1 MRLATYID
9 YAKYGATLYARLHL
23 TSEEKAVL
31 YANRRF
37 LQWRVLTHK
46 QQDDYEKWSDTY
58 ELSELLAGDL
68 RIETADRGD
77 AHDLKVALEKSIIA
91 LEKDI
96 TLLIPPPPPAEPK
109 IDYNYWFAHC
119 VLIAQN
125 RFGKTNILCCRLRDL
140 IPLIAEGKATVVLME
155 PKGSLINAVLRLR
168 AVWKLSQQN
177 RLVIID
183 PSDTLVSVNVFDRG
197 DGSPQAVNA
206 TIDRL
211 ERLFGLITSNLT
223 PLQRVPLSMAI
234 RALFAMDA
242 APSMDGLKAILR
254 KGIDPALLPR
264 LPKAV
269 AEFFWHDFAPQHGKP
284 DARATE
290 LIGRLNGILANPTF
304 EALFSATHST
314 FNMLEKIQEGSLI
327 IINANPVAIG
337 GNAELFGRYWIEDV
351 RKCIYPR
358 LAAPDYMRTPTIV
371 IIDEAQDYVSQD
383 RALAGILDKAAEAKI
398 GMLFAIHHLGQIE
411 DTRVRNSILTNTA
424 LKFAAKTSA
433 EIHDLMRSMGSTD
446 AEFINTLRQ
455 YEFAFFG
462 PNMTHAQRVKF
473 PLMDF
478 TKLPK
483 MSDEQYAEMRRRNRE
498 QYGYRP
504 DDPQSPPED
513 RARRKRKYDD
523 KE

>member
-1 MRLATYID
+1 M
-9 YAKYGATLYARLHL
+9 
-23 TSEEKAVL
+23 
-31 YANRRF
+31 
-37 LQWRVLTHK
+37 LTHK

-58 ELSELLAGDL
+58 ELSELITGDL
-68 RIETADRGD
+68 RIQTLDRGE
-77 AHDLKVALEKSIIA
+77 AHDLKVALEKSIVA

-96 TLLIPPPPPAEPK
+96 TPLIPPPPPVEPVIEEK
-109 IDYNYWFAHC
+109 EYLSHC
-119 VLIAQN
+119 VLIAQS

-140 IPLIAEGKATVVLME
+140 IPLIAEGKASVVIME
-155 PKGSLINAVLRLR
+155 PKGTLIASLLRLR
-168 AVWKLSQQN
+168 AVWKLAQKN

-183 PSDTLVSVNVFDRG
+183 FSDLLVSVNLFDRG

-211 ERLFGLITSNLT
+211 ERLFSLITSNLT

-234 RALFAMDA
+234 RALFAMDQ

-254 KGIDPALLPR
+254 KGVDPALLPR
-264 LPKAV
+264 LSKAV
-269 AEFFWHDFAPQHGKP
+269 AEFFWHDFTPQHGKP

-290 LIGRLNGILANPTF
+290 LIGRLNGVLANPVF

-314 FNMLEKIQEGSLI
+314 FSMLDAIKAGSLV

-337 GNAELFGRYWIEDV
+337 GNHELFGRYWIEEV
-351 RKCIYPR
+351 HKCIYPR
-358 LAAPDYMRTPTIV
+358 LAAPSYLRTPTIV
-371 IIDEAQDYVSQD
+371 IFDEAQDYISQD

-411 DTRVRNSILTNTA
+411 DARVRNSILTNTA
-424 LKFAAKTSA
+424 LKLVAKTSA
-433 EIHDLMRSMGSTD
+433 EIHDLLRSMGRTD

-483 MSDEQYAEMRRRNRE
+483 MTDDEYAEMRRKNRE
-498 QYGYRP
+498 RYGYRP
-504 DDPQSPPED
+504 DDPGSPSDD
-513 RARRKRKYDD
+513 RARRKRKYDE